1 MVYFLYYESF
11 WIRWEKSISNLNKH
25 GIDFVIAQELWR
37 DPNLIEVQAKSA
49 NEPRFLLIVR
59 IAEKQWSAVV
69 TYRGDN
75 IRIISVRRSR
85 KSEVELYAS

>member
-1 MVYFLYYESF
+1 MNHFEF
-11 WIRWEKSISNLNKH
+11 DEKKSLSNLKKH
-25 GIDFVIAQELWR
+25 GMDFIIAQELWR

-49 NEPRFLLIVR
+49 NEPRFLLIGR

>member
-1 MVYFLYYESF
+1 MTHFEF
-11 WIRWEKSISNLNKH
+11 DEKKSISNLNKH

-37 DPNLIEVQAKSA
+37 DPNLIEVQANST
-49 NEPRFLLIVR
+49 NESRFLLIGR
-59 IAEKQWSAVV
+59 IAEKQWSAIV
-69 TYRGDN
+69 TYRNNN